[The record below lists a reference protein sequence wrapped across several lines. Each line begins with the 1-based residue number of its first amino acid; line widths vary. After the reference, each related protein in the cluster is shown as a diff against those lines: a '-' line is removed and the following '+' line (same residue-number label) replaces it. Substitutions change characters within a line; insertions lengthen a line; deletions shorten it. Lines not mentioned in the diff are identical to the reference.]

1 MRHMSKTHK
10 DKDKRKKKSAT
21 NTKET
26 ASLNGAQ
33 PATSAA
39 ILKTL
44 PDDVIPVLLEVAAN
58 ARKMSHSPYS
68 RYRVGAALLAG
79 SGNVYAGCNVEN
91 ASYGLSICGE
101 RTAYVK
107 AVSEGESE
115 FLAIAVV
122 TDNGGSPCGACRQF
136 MAEFGLDTAVIL
148 GDKKGNYTV
157 STVGEL
163 LPDAFTPDK
172 LITVKQK

>member
-10 DKDKRKKKSAT
+10 DKSRKQSAKSEKTIAH
-21 NTKET
+21 
-26 ASLNGAQ
+26 LNGAL

-39 ILKTL
+39 ILKAL
-44 PDDVIPVLLEVAAN
+44 PEDVIPVLLEVAAN

-68 RYRVGAALLAG
+68 HYKVGAALLAG
-79 SGNVYAGCNVEN
+79 SGNVYGGCNVEN
-91 ASYGLSICGE
+91 ASYGLTICGE

-107 AVSEGESE
+107 AVSEGESD

-136 MAEFGLDTAVIL
+136 MAEFGLETIVIL
-148 GDKKGNYTV
+148 ADKKGNYNLT
-157 STVGEL
+157 TVGGL

-172 LITVKQK
+172 LTTVKIK

>member
-1 MRHMSKTHK
+1 M
-10 DKDKRKKKSAT
+10 
-21 NTKET
+21 
-26 ASLNGAQ
+26 
-33 PATSAA
+33 
-39 ILKTL
+39 LKAL

-58 ARKMSHSPYS
+58 ARKLSHSPYS
-68 RYRVGAALLAG
+68 RYKVGAALLAG

-91 ASYGLSICGE
+91 ASYGLSICAE

-136 MAEFGLDTAVIL
+136 MAEFGLDTIVVL
-148 GDKKGNYTV
+148 SDKKGNYLL

-172 LITVKQK
+172 LTTVKLR

>member
-1 MRHMSKTHK
+1 MDSQN
-10 DKDKRKKKSAT
+10 SA
-21 NTKET
+21 
-26 ASLNGAQ
+26 L

-39 ILKTL
+39 ILKAL

-58 ARKMSHSPYS
+58 SRKMSHSPYS
-68 RYRVGAALLAG
+68 RYKVGAALLAG
-79 SGNVYAGCNVEN
+79 SGNVYGGCNVEN
-91 ASYGLSICGE
+91 ASYGLSFCAE

-107 AVSEGESE
+107 AVSEGESQ

-136 MAEFGLDTAVIL
+136 MAEFGLDTIVIL
-148 GDKKGNYTV
+148 SDKKGNHNLT
-157 STVGEL
+157 TVGEL

-172 LITVKQK
+172 LTTVRQK

>member
-1 MRHMSKTHK
+1 MSKISK
-10 DKDKRKKKSAT
+10 GRDKSSQKSAT
-21 NTKET
+21 SVKSAKTK
-26 ASLNGAQ
+26 AKPSSAL
-33 PATSAA
+33 PAASAA
-39 ILKTL
+39 ILKAL

-68 RYRVGAALLAG
+68 RYKVGAALLAG
-79 SGNVYAGCNVEN
+79 SGNVYGGCNVEN

-107 AVSEGESE
+107 AVSEGESD

-136 MAEFGLDTAVIL
+136 MAEFGLDTLVIL
-148 GDKKGNYTV
+148 SDKKGNYSVT
-157 STVGEL
+157 TVGGL

-172 LITVKQK
+172 LTTVKLK